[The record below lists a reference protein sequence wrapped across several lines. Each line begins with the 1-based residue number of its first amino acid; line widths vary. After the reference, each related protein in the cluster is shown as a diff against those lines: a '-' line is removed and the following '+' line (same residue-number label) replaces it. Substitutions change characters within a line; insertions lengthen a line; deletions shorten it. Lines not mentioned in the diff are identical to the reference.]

1 MGCLFRKGGCQRVA
15 GIGLLCFLTC
25 GTGNS
30 RLVNELAFR
39 GSALPPQAIQREEN
53 EPPHALSAKQKQD
66 LLKSNFE
73 KMKRDADELANLAK
87 SLQDDLNKSNEHVL
101 SLQIVEKV
109 DKIEKLARRIK
120 SVARGDY

>member
-15 GIGLLCFLTC
+15 GVGLLCFLTC
-25 GTGNS
+25 GAGS
-30 RLVNELAFR
+30 AWLAIQ
-39 GSALPPQAIQREEN
+39 SALPISALHAQAIQTEEN
-53 EPPHALSAKQKQD
+53 EPTRALSSKQKQD

-73 KMKRDADELANLAK
+73 KMKRDADDLANLAK

-101 SLQIVEKV
+101 SLQIMEKA

-120 SVARGDY
+120 SVARGD

>member
-1 MGCLFRKGGCQRVA
+1 MGCLFRKGGCQWVA
-15 GIGLLCFLTC
+15 RIGLLCFLTC
-25 GTGNS
+25 G
-30 RLVNELAFR
+30 A
-39 GSALPPQAIQREEN
+39 GSAWLVTESAFPISALRAQAVQTEDN
-53 EPPHALSAKQKQD
+53 EPTRALSQKQKQE

-101 SLQIVEKV
+101 SLQIMDKA

-120 SVARGDY
+120 SVARGV

>member
-25 GTGNS
+25 GVGNS
-30 RLVNELAFR
+30 RLVDELAFQD
-39 GSALPPQAIQREEN
+39 SALRAQAIQTEEN
-53 EPPHALSAKQKQD
+53 EPARALSPKQKQD

-101 SLQIVEKV
+101 SLQVVEKSE
-109 DKIEKLARRIK
+109 KIERLARRIK
-120 SVARGDY
+120 SVARGD